1 MRALNVSAAV
11 GSQSA
16 ADTLTRIYAPP
27 IDNNNKDEIERED
40 YTMKAYT
47 EILKDIASARAGMV
61 DTAKT
66 EKDLTWDAMLSA
78 RKSGTDAEFNAAKA
92 AYKAAEE
99 KYVAECRKNE
109 DLQMTAE
116 ILKDNAAQA
125 FFTENIET
133 ICNVW
138 NKYAGKP
145 HGEKT
150 AEKIRKELFATLG
163 VRVWISNKY
172 SDACIT
178 CYFDT
183 GAPFRSLEFCAI
195 RTNGEAIPALI
206 GNKIQSLSPE
216 VFRVYNCGAYVD
228 DAPAHVQAIREAHD
242 KAREAE
248 AAFAAA
254 VSDYNALTR
263 GGIIRASTREGVKRW
278 FLY

>member
-1 MRALNVSAAV
+1 
-11 GSQSA
+11 
-16 ADTLTRIYAPP
+16 
-27 IDNNNKDEIERED
+27 
-40 YTMKAYT
+40 MKKYS
-47 EILKDIASARAGMV
+47 EILKDITTARAGIV
-61 DTAKT
+61 DTTKA
-66 EKDLTWDAMLSA
+66 EKDLTWDAMLST

-99 KYVAECRKNE
+99 KFAAECRKNE
-109 DLQMTAE
+109 DLQITIE

-125 FFTENIET
+125 FFVENIET
-133 ICNVW
+133 ICNAW

-150 AEKIRKELFATLG
+150 AEKIRKELFAALG

-172 SDACIT
+172 SDAYIT
-178 CYFDT
+178 CYFDI

-206 GNKIQSLSPE
+206 NNKIQPLSSN
-216 VFRVYNCGAYVD
+216 VFRVYCCGAYVD
-228 DAPAHVQAIREAHD
+228 DVPAHVQAIREAHER
-242 KAREAE
+242 ARAAE

-263 GGIIRASTREGVKRW
+263 GSISRASVRDGVKRW
-278 FLY
+278 YI